1 MKKSFVFM
9 MITAVLLCFVLASCG
24 TTDDGRGTTVP
35 TTDLNGLPS
44 ETYDNGETRDDIFD
58 TTEESGTFMES
69 LSEVI
74 SEGMSDSSF
83 LDPQNGIVSDT
94 QEAME

>member
-1 MKKSFVFM
+1 MKKNFVFL

-24 TTDDGRGTTVP
+24 TTDDGRVTTDT
-35 TTDLNGLPS
+35 TTDLNGVP
-44 ETYDNGETRDDIFD
+44 ETYYNDETRDDIFD
-58 TTEESGTFMES
+58 TTREDGTFMES
-69 LSEVI
+69 LSEVV

-94 QEAME
+94 QQAMD

>member
-1 MKKSFVFM
+1 MKKNFVFL

-24 TTDDGRGTTVP
+24 MDNNGGNTGTSSTTNDDRT
-35 TTDLNGLPS
+35 
-44 ETYDNGETRDDIFD
+44 ETYYNDETRDDIFD
-58 TTEESGTFMES
+58 TTREDGTFMES

-74 SEGMSDSSF
+74 SEGMSDNSI

-94 QEAME
+94 QEAMD

>member
-1 MKKSFVFM
+1 

-24 TTDDGRGTTVP
+24 TTDDGRNMLTTDPDDVP
-35 TTDLNGLPS
+35 TESFYNNETDGDITLP
-44 ETYDNGETRDDIFD
+44 
-58 TTEESGTFMES
+58 TEGGTFMES
-69 LSEVI
+69 LSEVV

-94 QEAME
+94 QEAMD

>member
-1 MKKSFVFM
+1 MKKSYVFL

-24 TTDDGRGTTVP
+24 MTDDGRNTPTTDPNTVP
-35 TTDLNGLPS
+35 TESFYNNETDGDITLP
-44 ETYDNGETRDDIFD
+44 
-58 TTEESGTFMES
+58 TEGGTFMES
-69 LSEVI
+69 LSEVV

-94 QEAME
+94 QEAID